1 MSQAGGNNSGGGGP
15 TVPTQFTTDFQADQ
29 TTPNGKAIPS
39 GNNLNVLGGS
49 GISTYVDPN
58 NGDNLFIKVKN
69 STTNIGQTIDNQ
81 TITLSTIDCST
92 AGTYFFTTQVA
103 AYDVAGVEAAGGS
116 LYTTVRSTGG
126 VVTVIDDTDAI
137 AHRTSNLTA
146 IDYQIIASGT
156 NAIFQVTGQTGYT
169 LDWGAITIYVYRG

>member
-1 MSQAGGNNSGGGGP
+1 MSQIIKNGAGGGGGGN
-15 TVPTQFTTDFQADQ
+15 VPTQFTED
-29 TTPNGKAIPS
+29 S
-39 GNNLNVLGGS
+39 GVAVPVANNLNVFGGS
-49 GISTYVDPN
+49 GISTSGAGSTVT
-58 NGDNLFIKVKN
+58 ISVKN
-69 STTNIGQTIDNQ
+69 STTDTGQTINNQ
-81 TITLSTIDCST
+81 TITLSTINCSV

-146 IDYQIIASGT
+146 IDYQITASGT
-156 NAIFQVTGQTGYT
+156 NAIFQVTGQNGFT